1 MSKSDYHILVVDD
14 DLEYAETCADTLE
27 RAGYTVVAK
36 DSPKGGLAEIAANK
50 RVALVLTDLQM
61 PGMNGIDF
69 LKEIKRRLS
78 SIEVIIMTGY
88 GTIESA
94 VKAVKAGAG
103 EYITKPFDKDELLNA
118 VRKVFRVWEL
128 QEEVRRLK
136 ELVSEKLQLEGFI
149 FKNEAMLTVYKR
161 IAAAARCNC
170 SVFISG
176 ESGTGKELVARAIHR
191 NSSRGEGPFVPI
203 NCSALSSS
211 LIESEL
217 FGHRKGAFTG
227 ANENHDGL
235 FLAAEDGTLFLD
247 EIAEMD
253 HGTQSKLLRS
263 IQERSVRPIGSVDEI
278 PVNVRFVAAT
288 NQRVEDA
295 LKKKQLREDLYHR
308 LNVIQINMPPLRNM
322 QDEIP
327 ELLVGLLLTKGEEHQ
342 RDECKFDDAAMAA
355 LQNYS
360 WPGNIREA
368 INVVE
373 RCLVN
378 SESDT
383 IRISDL
389 PDEISNSIVPPKQGE
404 KIPTFDE
411 AERDLVVR
419 ALRQANGNKSQ
430 AAEMLGISRPR
441 LYKKIEQ
448 YDIKESSL

>member
-1 MSKSDYHILVVDD
+1 MSKSDYHILIIDD
-14 DLEYAETCADTLE
+14 DLEYAETCAGTLE
-27 RAGYTVVAK
+27 RAGYVAVAK
-36 DSPKGGLAEIAANK
+36 DSPKSGLAEIAENK
-50 RVALVLTDLQM
+50 KIALVLTDLQM
-61 PGMNGIDF
+61 PNMNGIDF
-69 LKEIKRRLS
+69 LKEIKRQQS

-94 VKAVKAGAG
+94 VKAMKAGAG
-103 EYITKPFDKDELLNA
+103 EYITKPFDKNELLNA
-118 VRKVFRVWEL
+118 VRKVFKVWEL

-136 ELVSEKLQLEGFI
+136 RLMSEKLQLEGFV
-149 FKNEAMLTVYKR
+149 FKSEAMSTVYKR

-203 NCSALSSS
+203 NCSALTST

-247 EIAEMD
+247 EIAEME
-253 HGTQSKLLRS
+253 HRTQSKLLRS

-278 PVNVRFVAAT
+278 PVNVRFIAAT
-288 NQRVEDA
+288 NRVVEDA
-295 LKKKQLREDLYHR
+295 LKSKQLREDLYHR
-308 LNVIQINMPPLRNM
+308 LNVIQISMPPLRTM
-322 QDEIP
+322 RDEIP
-327 ELLVGLLLTKGEEHQ
+327 ELMVELLLIKGKEHK
-342 RDECKFDDAAMAA
+342 RDSCRFDDTAMAA
-355 LQNYS
+355 LQSYS

-378 SESDT
+378 TEGVT
-383 IRISDL
+383 ISISDL
-389 PDEISNSIVPPKQGE
+389 PEQISNSQVRIKQGE
-404 KIPTFDE
+404 TIPTFDE

-419 ALRQANGNKSQ
+419 ALRHSSGNKSQ

-448 YDIKESSL
+448 YGIEEW

>member
-1 MSKSDYHILVVDD
+1 MSKSDYHILIIDD
-14 DLEYAETCADTLE
+14 DLEYAETCAGTLE
-27 RAGYTVVAK
+27 RAGYVAVAK
-36 DSPKGGLAEIAANK
+36 DSPKSGLAEIAENK
-50 RVALVLTDLQM
+50 KIALVLTDLQM
-61 PGMNGIDF
+61 PNMNGIDF
-69 LKEIKRRLS
+69 LKEIKRQQS
-78 SIEVIIMTGY
+78 SIDVIIMTGY

-118 VRKVFRVWEL
+118 VRKVFKVWEL

-136 ELVSEKLQLEGFI
+136 RLMSEKLRLEGFV
-149 FKNEAMLTVYKR
+149 FKSEAMSTVYKR

-203 NCSALSSS
+203 NCSALTST

-247 EIAEMD
+247 EIAEME
-253 HGTQSKLLRS
+253 HRTQSKLLRS

-278 PVNVRFVAAT
+278 PVNVRFIAAT
-288 NQRVEDA
+288 NRVVEDA
-295 LKKKQLREDLYHR
+295 LKSKQLREDLYHR
-308 LNVIQINMPPLRNM
+308 LNVIQISMPPLRTM
-322 QDEIP
+322 RDEIP
-327 ELLVGLLLTKGEEHQ
+327 ELMVELLLIKGKEHK
-342 RDECKFDDAAMAA
+342 RDSCRFDDTAMAA
-355 LQNYS
+355 LQSYS

-378 SESDT
+378 TEGVT
-383 IRISDL
+383 ISISDL
-389 PDEISNSIVPPKQGE
+389 PEQISNSQVRIKQGE
-404 KIPTFDE
+404 TIPTFDE

-419 ALRQANGNKSQ
+419 ALRQSSGNKSQ

-448 YDIKESSL
+448 YGIEEW